1 MPIRRKATK
10 KRTVRKVAKKRAV
23 RKVAKK
29 RAVRTVAKKRAVRK
43 VAKRR
48 APSAPLRERRKLLSD
63 AHLQFSNAQRSLKK
77 AYLTI
82 YKLND
87 VAPNEGFLHEDSI
100 IGYLDLV
107 DVMGETENLGY
118 LIELM
123 EELLERE

>member
-1 MPIRRKATK
+1 MPIRRRVTKKKAT
-10 KRTVRKVAKKRAV
+10 
-23 RKVAKK
+23 
-29 RAVRTVAKKRAVRK
+29 KKRAVRK

-48 APSAPLRERRKLLSD
+48 SPSAPLRERRKLLAD

-87 VAPNEGFLHEDSI
+87 VAPDESFLYGDDI
-100 IGYLDLV
+100 FGYLDLV

>member
-1 MPIRRKATK
+1 MPIRRNVTKKKAT
-10 KRTVRKVAKKRAV
+10 KKRAV
-23 RKVAKK
+23 RKA
-29 RAVRTVAKKRAVRK
+29 TKKRAVRK

-48 APSAPLRERRKLLSD
+48 SPSAPLRERRKLLAD

-87 VAPNEGFLHEDSI
+87 VAPDESFLCGDDV

>member
-1 MPIRRKATK
+1 MLSQYGIIFSYFYLTPTHKA
-10 KRTVRKVAKKRAV
+10 
-23 RKVAKK
+23 
-29 RAVRTVAKKRAVRK
+29 
-43 VAKRR
+43 
-48 APSAPLRERRKLLSD
+48 
-63 AHLQFSNAQRSLKK
+63 LKK

-118 LIELM
+118 LIDLM
-123 EELLERE
+123 EELLLPERE

>member
-1 MPIRRKATK
+1 MPIRRRVTKKKATK
-10 KRTVRKVAKKRAV
+10 KRAVRKVAKKATKKRAVRKVAKKRAV

-29 RAVRTVAKKRAVRK
+29 RAT
-43 VAKRR
+43 
-48 APSAPLRERRKLLSD
+48 SAPLRERRKLLAD
-63 AHLQFSNAQRSLKK
+63 AHLQFSNAHRSLKK

-87 VAPNEGFLHEDSI
+87 VAPDEGFLYGDDI
-100 IGYLDLV
+100 FGYLDLV

-118 LIELM
+118 LIELI